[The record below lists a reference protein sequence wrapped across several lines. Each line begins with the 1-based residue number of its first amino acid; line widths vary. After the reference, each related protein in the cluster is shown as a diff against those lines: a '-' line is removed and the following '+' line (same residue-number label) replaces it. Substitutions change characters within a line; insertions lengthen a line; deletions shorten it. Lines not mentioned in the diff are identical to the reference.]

1 MADDRPLSYENHR
14 IYVPAFHFALS
25 AILVLNFLYRG
36 YRLITNPGVGNGMDL
51 LLAVAFFLF
60 FWYIRIFPLRAQDRT
75 IRLEMML
82 RLKEVLPEDL
92 QGRIHELRRG
102 QIVGLRF
109 AGDEELPE
117 LVRDA
122 LENKT
127 SGEALKRKIKDWQ
140 PDTWRF

>member
-1 MADDRPLSYENHR
+1 
-14 IYVPAFHFALS
+14 
-25 AILVLNFLYRG
+25 
-36 YRLITNPGVGNGMDL
+36 
-51 LLAVAFFLF
+51 
-60 FWYIRIFPLRAQDRT
+60 
-75 IRLEMML
+75 MML

-127 SGEALKRKIKDWQ
+127 SGEALKRKIRDWQ